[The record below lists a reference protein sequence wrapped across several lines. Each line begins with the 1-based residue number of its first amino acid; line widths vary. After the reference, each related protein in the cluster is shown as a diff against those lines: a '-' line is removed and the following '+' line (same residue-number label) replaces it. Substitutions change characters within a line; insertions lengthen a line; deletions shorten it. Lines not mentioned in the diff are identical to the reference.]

1 MNEPIRNTPAD
12 GNHDTP
18 SSNGKRALENTGSS
32 KKSDRSKRFR
42 VSRAC
47 DQCRAGR
54 ERCDGAQPICQTCE
68 TQSRT
73 CTYNEPPKKRGIQ
86 PNYIR
91 TLELTLAWLF
101 KNLPDGEKRLSQ
113 LLPQHEDATHK
124 LIAFKEAGDSEALH
138 SLWRNSII
146 CRQIDQLLSGA
157 EIESPRQS
165 APGTNPS
172 NFPYQ
177 SPPLS
182 APSESS
188 ILRQDT
194 NEPGGHGSSSD
205 QVALHVDRRISPDTL
220 LKLPGDAWSL
230 LEDYFAFTHTWIPI
244 TEKHDILRLMY
255 TYPDEGLARMNA
267 HGSEHAELWSI
278 MAYSM
283 SHRGAHSAEEFRACQ
298 DIAQSLIPRDSKVQ
312 LGHVKSLLIL
322 SLIDLDSAAWVPAW
336 LTVGSAVRLLTHLL
350 PGEAPSESALTE
362 SRTKHTYL
370 AAYLLECVIS
380 IQTGALSHLRASS
393 VRDIGPLVE
402 DGMEEWS
409 PWHDPTS
416 HSGSSNTKSPARSI
430 STFNELVRIAL
441 QSRGAREQGSSELSV
456 RKELD
461 VVQHLIRNAFA
472 GENRK
477 HPSLVISDF
486 RKTAPVAT
494 PGARMLDRNTP
505 VSRHVRAN
513 SSQAD
518 IWGTQQAGIPN
529 LMDSQYSFMSIP
541 NQGPESMHGETPPV
555 HGAAQPEASSA
566 RTNLWTGDNPQIGLQ
581 NLPDFPSQDPGNDT
595 APGAD
600 IFEELAMLERTESG
614 QNPKFMQNL
623 GFGPDL
629 DLAEFFGADYQPSDP
644 LLSYMQPDT
653 FGDMSHVYGSSS
665 KDAG

>member
-1 MNEPIRNTPAD
+1 MNEPTRNTPAE

-18 SSNGKRALENTGSS
+18 SSNGKRTLESTGSS

-101 KNLPDGEKRLSQ
+101 KNIPDGEKRLSQ
-113 LLPQHEDATHK
+113 LLPQQDDAAHK
-124 LIAFKEAGDSEALH
+124 LIAFKDAADSEALH

-157 EIESPRQS
+157 EIESPKQS
-165 APGTNPS
+165 APGS
-172 NFPYQ
+172 NQGSVPYQ

-188 ILRQDT
+188 ILRQDA
-194 NEPGGHGSSSD
+194 NEPGGHASSID
-205 QVALHVDRRISPDTL
+205 RFAPDVDRRVPPDTL
-220 LKLPGDAWSL
+220 LKLPEDAWSL

-255 TYPDEGLARMNA
+255 TYPDEGLSRLNA

-283 SHRGAHSAEEFRACQ
+283 SHRGARSAENFRACQ
-298 DIAQSLIPRDSKVQ
+298 DIAKSLIPRDSKVQ

-322 SLIDLDSAAWVPAW
+322 SLIELDREAWVPAW

-350 PGEAPSESALTE
+350 PGEAPSESAIAE

-380 IQTGALSHLRASS
+380 LQIGALSHLRASS

-409 PWHDPTS
+409 PWHDP
-416 HSGSSNTKSPARSI
+416 SSRPGQSTAKSPARSI

-441 QSRGAREQGSSELSV
+441 RSQGAREQDSSELSV
-456 RKELD
+456 RKELG
-461 VVQHLIRNAFA
+461 VVHDLIRNAFA

-477 HPSLVISDF
+477 HPSLVISNF
-486 RKTAPVAT
+486 RKTASVAT
-494 PGARMLDRNTP
+494 PGARMVDPNTP
-505 VSRHVRAN
+505 ISRHIRTN
-513 SSQAD
+513 SSQASMWD
-518 IWGTQQAGIPN
+518 TQQPGMPN
-529 LMDSQYSFMSIP
+529 LLDSQYSFMSIP
-541 NQGPESMHGETPPV
+541 NNGPESMHGETSV
-555 HGAAQPEASSA
+555 QSQAQPEPSSS
-566 RTNLWTGDNPQIGLQ
+566 RTNLWPGDDAQVGLQ
-581 NLPDFPSQDPGNDT
+581 NLPDFPSQNPDDATG
-595 APGAD
+595 PGAD